1 MTGRDAPPPDALI
14 IVATAEFV
22 VPKSMPTPIS
32 TTSVLAS
39 SWASSS
45 APRRGIRVV
54 GIRGGGG
61 GRHEEEED
69 VPIPP
74 RLPLHALA
82 VVVVVVVV
90 FFFVVVGVVVVV
102 GGGGTGS
109 SARQRGKEEAAAIIV
124 ATNKRTGTGRRTETR
139 TPGFPSPC
147 SRRRR

>member
-90 FFFVVVGVVVVV
+90 FFFVVVVG

>member
-90 FFFVVVGVVVVV
+90 FFFVVVVG

-139 TPGFPSPC
+139 TPGSPSPC